1 MPKFT
6 LAQIGK
12 LIEAGYSLDDIL
24 TVENPV
30 ETVDN
35 PAPAPAQTEPQN
47 PAPAPVQN
55 PAPADPNAAL
65 IAAIDG
71 LTNLIKTSNIHSA
84 AFPAPATQNDPAA
97 ILANII
103 NPPAKNK

>member
-6 LAQIGK
+6 LEQIEK
-12 LIEAGYSLDDIL
+12 LVNAGYSLDDIL
-24 TVENPV
+24 CVENPV
-30 ETVDN
+30 ETVEN
-35 PAPAPAQTEPQN
+35 PAPAPAQTEP
-47 PAPAPVQN
+47 QN

-71 LTNLIKTSNIHSA
+71 LTNLIKTSNIHA
-84 AFPAPATQNDPAA
+84 GGFPAPATQNDPAA

-103 NPPAKNK
+103 NPPTKNK